1 MKRRTKFEI
10 FGLVVLGVIVTGTVF
25 KSASEAKAL
34 SYQNNVGV
42 GFTFEPTLNVTLSN
56 SDLVINNLSPNTG
69 SDSNVITVNVATNAA
84 YGYDLF
90 STVGNT
96 ANVTTELKNGGS
108 SFASLSSNV
117 ATLASFDDNKWGYS
131 YSTDS
136 GSNWVSGNQG
146 STSAGYAGLPLYTG
160 TGVKLA
166 SANSN
171 VGSSVQFKIA
181 AKAGATQPSGE
192 YTNVVNFTV
201 VSKVGVVTLLDAF
214 VASGAT
220 QQNGYYTMQSMTP
233 GICSAA
239 AVGSSIQLLDVR
251 DNKLYWVAKLAD
263 NNCWMTQNLD
273 LDIVAGSA
281 NLTSNNTDL
290 STNESVYTGA
300 NTIYTLK
307 GTGDTYGYTY
317 ENGVATWIP
326 ERTTIAY
333 NQLNNTNW
341 QNSNTDPYSWDR
353 LETSGVDA
361 GQPVHPD
368 GNVSDEHGLAGN
380 YYNWTAS
387 LASNDSTNATGNPTN
402 SICPKGW
409 RLPNVTNNELGN
421 LLVQY
426 NIISTNTSVSYIN
439 GVSSVDSM
447 GAAPLYFVRGGSVY
461 GGGLNGSGSNGLYWS
476 STFVSGFS
484 ACSLYYNSSIIFPGG
499 NTGRDSGW
507 SVRCLVRSE

>member
-25 KSASEAKAL
+25 KSASEVKAL

-96 ANVTTELKNGGS
+96 ANVTTELKNGGN

-171 VGSSVQFKIA
+171 AGSSVQFKIA
-181 AKAGATQPSGE
+181 AKAGATQASGT
-192 YTNVVNFTV
+192 YTNVVNFYAVTN
-201 VSKVGVVTLLDAF
+201 VGPTSLLDAF
-214 VASGAT
+214 IASGAE
-220 QQNGYYTMQSMTP
+220 QVNGYYKMQDMT
-233 GICSAA
+233 
-239 AVGSSIQLLDVR
+239 SSICNAVDDSLIPSKLQLIDER

-263 NNCWMTQNLD
+263 GNCWMTQNLD
-273 LDIVAGSA
+273 LAGGTVLSA
-281 NLTSNNTDL
+281 DDTDVDSSYISSFTTSNNLTKTNDTLVLPASAVKNSDNNNLTD
-290 STNESVYTGA
+290 SSQFSINNYAYVYNSGNTTGCGA
-300 NTIYTLK
+300 SGQN
-307 GTGDTYGYTY
+307 
-317 ENGVATWIP
+317 IP
-326 ERTTIAY
+326 CY
-333 NQLNNTNW
+333 
-341 QNSNTDPYSWDR
+341 SYYSWDVAT
-353 LETSGVDA
+353 LGSGRSISTDNTDA
-361 GQPVHPD
+361 P
-368 GNVSDEHGLAGN
+368 
-380 YYNWTAS
+380 Y
-387 LASNDSTNATGNPTN
+387 

-409 RLPNVTNNELGN
+409 KLP
-421 LLVQY
+421 
-426 NIISTNTSVSYIN
+426 STY
-439 GVSSVDSM
+439 
-447 GAAPLYFVRGGSVY
+447 
-461 GGGLNGSGSNGLYWS
+461 NGSGTAAEATDFRALMIALGGSNSIQTYDS
-476 STFVSGFS
+476 STSPTGAAMYNAIKAGTAPNFLLAG
-484 ACSLYYNSSIIFPGG
+484 YYNSGSFYYGG
-499 NTGRDSGW
+499 SYGFYWPSTSSSSSSNARLLTFNSSDVDSASGDSRRYGL
-507 SVRCLVRSE
+507 SVRCLLRQ